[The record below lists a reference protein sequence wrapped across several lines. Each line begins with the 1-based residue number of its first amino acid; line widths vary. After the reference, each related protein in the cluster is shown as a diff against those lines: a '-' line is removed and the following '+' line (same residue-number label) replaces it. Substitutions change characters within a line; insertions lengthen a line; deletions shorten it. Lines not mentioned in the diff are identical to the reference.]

1 MPVKTGPKL
10 LRDRLIFS
18 FLAQHHAPS
27 VGGSSLFHGNTT
39 NSGKPTPEATT
50 GWEATASR
58 SSEDSTGSKT
68 GLWPLLRALA
78 QCSPE
83 RSNRGLRGLEPRKE
97 PDARETFLLE
107 HSRHS
112 FSP

>member
-83 RSNRGLRGLEPRKE
+83 RGNGFARPGALERAGRKGDF
-97 PDARETFLLE
+97 PTGIL
-107 HSRHS
+107 
-112 FSP
+112 